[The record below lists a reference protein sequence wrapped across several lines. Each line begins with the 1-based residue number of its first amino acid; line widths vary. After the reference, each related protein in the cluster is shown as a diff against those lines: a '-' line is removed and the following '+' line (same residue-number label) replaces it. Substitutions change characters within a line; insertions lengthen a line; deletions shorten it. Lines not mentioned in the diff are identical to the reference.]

1 MKYEI
6 IKQIHNGLTTVIK
19 INNKYYEVA
28 TAKLPKEPD
37 KK

>member
-28 TAKLPKEPD
+28 TVELAKIQD

>member
-28 TAKLPKEPD
+28 TAKLSKVQNKE
-37 KK
+37 